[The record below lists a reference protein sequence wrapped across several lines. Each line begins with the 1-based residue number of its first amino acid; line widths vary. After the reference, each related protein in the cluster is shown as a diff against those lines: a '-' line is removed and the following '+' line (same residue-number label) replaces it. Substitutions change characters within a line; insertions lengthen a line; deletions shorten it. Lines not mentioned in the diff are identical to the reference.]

1 MASLAHAQSL
11 VVAAA
16 AAMPV
21 MEKYNYIV
29 MGGSMTEC
37 LLVNLAVPSGM
48 EVHPPTLAPV

>member
-1 MASLAHAQSL
+1 MASLTHALSL